1 MERRNKSG
9 RPKAVE
15 RRSRHL
21 NIRLTETEYA
31 KLRETAGSIKISD
44 YARRRLLGKTVPR
57 SVPQINR
64 AAWEELARTAAN
76 LNQLTHHANQG
87 PFAHSE
93 ELAQVLVRLSHTL
106 KTVREGLIGGGHGH
120 R

>member
-1 MERRNKSG
+1 MERRNKGG

-21 NIRLTETEYA
+21 NIRLTEAEYT
-31 KLRETAGSIKISD
+31 KLCRTAGSLKISD
-44 YARRRLLGKTVPR
+44 YSRRRLLGKTVPR
-57 SVPQINR
+57 SIPQINQV
-64 AAWEELARTAAN
+64 AWEELARTAVN

-87 PFAHSE
+87 HFDHSE
-93 ELAQVLVRLSHTL
+93 EFAQVLVRLSHTL
-106 KTVREGLIGGGHGH
+106 KTVREGLIGGKHGN